1 MGIADRDYTRTGPA
15 STRSSSGLGSV
26 RVWSVNIWIIVLC
39 VAVFVLNN
47 VVFRA
52 VQAPITQDR
61 AIRSDLNLSAEV
73 IRAAEVDRLRGE
85 VAADGTYRYPLVVRR
100 QDDRGRVWQT
110 DIGYE
115 RVRYMPVVAAFGHFS
130 TGKFWSD
137 GQIWRLISFQFLH
150 ANLSHLVLNMLGLFF
165 FGGMVEQYLGGRR
178 FAVFYLASGVC
189 GALAYLFLNLLGYL
203 SVQVGAPAI
212 PLLLVSDPYVPL
224 VGASAGVFGVMMA
237 AAYIAPKAV
246 VDVFLVIPMKLRT
259 AVYIFLAIAVLN
271 LYVGGN
277 NAGGDAAHVG
287 GAIAGAYLIR
297 RPHLLRDILTGF
309 GLIKSRAS
317 GGAASPRRT
326 PDVDQ
331 RGRGSERDQV
341 DALLGKISA
350 QGIESLTDSERAVL
364 RRAAGR

>member
-1 MGIADRDYTRTGPA
+1 MGIADRDYTRAGPG
-15 STRSSSGLGSV
+15 STRSTGGLGSV
-26 RVWSVNIWIIVLC
+26 RMWSVNTWLIVLC

-47 VVFRA
+47 IVFRH
-52 VQAPITQDR
+52 VQAPMTQDR
-61 AIRSDLNLSAEV
+61 AVRADLPAEV
-73 IRAAEVDRLRGE
+73 IRAAEVDRRRGTM
-85 VAADGTYRYPLVVRR
+85 AADGTYHYPLVVRQ

-165 FGGMVEQYLGGRR
+165 FGGLVEQYLGGRR
-178 FAVFYLASGVC
+178 FAVLYLASGVC

-203 SVQVGAPAI
+203 SVQLGAPPM

-237 AAYIAPKAV
+237 AAYIAPRAI
-246 VDVFLVIPMKLRT
+246 VDVFLIIPMTLRT

-287 GAIAGAYLIR
+287 GAVAGAYLIR
-297 RPHLLRDILTGF
+297 RPHLLRDMLTGF
-309 GLIKSRAS
+309 GLIRA
-317 GGAASPRRT
+317 GQASPSRRA
-326 PDVDQ
+326 
-331 RGRGSERDQV
+331 RRDRPVGAGDMAQV

-350 QGIESLTDSERAVL
+350 HGIESLTDAERAVL